1 MTFDFFS
8 IGRYALVDV
17 FYRHIWFNTYDADM
31 CHSIR
36 RVFEPNIGMLVFD
49 LESFPDYRDGLID
62 SMVCLNWQIVNNDM
76 ERIKNLLKDKNITDN
91 IHRYTDNNFR
101 LINAPAD
108 YPLPETRCKEIQY
121 QIYVYKYFLEQ
132 FKNTGD
138 TVNTTDIIADLD
150 KIFQSEIHID
160 IIKNRMH
167 CLAEN
172 YLKISPLLA
181 GKILYF
187 LNKNYE

>member
-1 MTFDFFS
+1 MAFDFFS
-8 IGRYALVDV
+8 TGRYALVDV
-17 FYRHIWFNTYDADM
+17 FYRHIWFNTYNVDI

-49 LESFPDYRDGLID
+49 LESFPDYYDGLID

-91 IHRYTDNNFR
+91 THRYTDNNFR

-108 YPLPETRCKEIQY
+108 YPLPAIRCKEIQY
-121 QIYVYKYFLEQ
+121 QIYVYKNFSEQ
-132 FKNTGD
+132 FE
-138 TVNTTDIIADLD
+138 NTTDPVNARIIMSELE

-160 IIKNRMH
+160 IIETRMH
-167 CLAEN
+167 SLAKD

-181 GKILYF
+181 GRILHF

>member
-49 LESFPDYRDGLID
+49 LESFPNYHNGLID

-91 IHRYTDNNFR
+91 THRYTDNNFR

-108 YPLPETRCKEIQY
+108 YPLSAIRCKEIQY
-121 QIYVYKYFLEQ
+121 QIYAYKQIVEQ
-132 FKNTGD
+132 FKITRD
-138 TVNTTDIIADLD
+138 PANTTDIIAELG

-167 CLAEN
+167 ALAKD
-172 YLKISPLLA
+172 YLKTSPLLA